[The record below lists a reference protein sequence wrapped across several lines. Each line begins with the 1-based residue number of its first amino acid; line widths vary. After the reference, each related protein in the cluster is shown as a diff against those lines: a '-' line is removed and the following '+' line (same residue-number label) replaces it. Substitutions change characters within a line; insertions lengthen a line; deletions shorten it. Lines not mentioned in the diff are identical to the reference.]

1 MEPRQLENFLAVCQH
16 GSMAEAARHLHVS
29 QPALSQSIK
38 ALEVDVGLDL
48 FFRLRRGVRPT
59 PAGLLLIDSA
69 KQVLR
74 EIKTASSILNDVA
87 GLRAGQLDIVT
98 LPGMINAPLA
108 KWLGQCRNELPH
120 VWIHLSQKETP
131 MEVAAAVMSGEY
143 ELGFVFG
150 ATGRAEKL
158 VFSEV
163 GTQELVAVFPANAV
177 LSEGP
182 DVSLAQ
188 LVKFGL
194 ITGRPGTLI
203 RDMVTDWAHSHDLD
217 WEPVIEIERREAS
230 IALVLTGAGAA
241 VMPRS
246 TGEQAMG
253 QHIQIR
259 ELRPPLSRAIYLIH
273 RTGRLS
279 PAAQAFADLTMSNR
293 SKEER

>member
-1 MEPRQLENFLAVCQH
+1 
-16 GSMAEAARHLHVS
+16 MAEAARQLHVS

-38 ALEVDVGLDL
+38 ALEREVGLDL

-74 EIKTASSILNDVA
+74 DLKTASSILDDVA
-87 GLRAGQLDIVT
+87 GLRTGQLDMVT

-108 KWLGQCRNELPH
+108 KWLGQCRSELPR

-131 MEVAAAVMSGEY
+131 AEVAAAVMSGEY

-150 ATGRAEKL
+150 TIGRAEHL

-163 GTQELVAVFPANAV
+163 GTQELVAVFPASAD
-177 LSEGP
+177 LSEEP
-182 DVSLAQ
+182 DVSLSQ
-188 LVKFGL
+188 LVNFGL
-194 ITGRPGTLI
+194 ITGQPGTLI
-203 RDMVTDWAHSHDLD
+203 RDMVDDWAHSQHVD
-217 WEPVIEIERREAS
+217 WKPVIEIERREAS

-253 QHIQIR
+253 QHIHIK

-273 RTGRLS
+273 RRGRLS
-279 PAAQAFADLTMSNR
+279 PAAQAFMNLTPANPT
-293 SKEER
+293 K